1 MVINY
6 VIIGAMKQFRTWL
19 EDAWWSWGNCINF
32 RFVNYN
38 DNIDRL
44 AFFEELN
51 VGWYQEYIYPYDDW
65 YNPTISK
72 ERKLRLDEG
81 IPTIYVTEEQYD
93 ALMDA
98 INNPPKLSQG
108 LIDLMN
114 RKTPWETEN
123 D

>member
-1 MVINY
+1 
-6 VIIGAMKQFRTWL
+6 MKQFRTWL